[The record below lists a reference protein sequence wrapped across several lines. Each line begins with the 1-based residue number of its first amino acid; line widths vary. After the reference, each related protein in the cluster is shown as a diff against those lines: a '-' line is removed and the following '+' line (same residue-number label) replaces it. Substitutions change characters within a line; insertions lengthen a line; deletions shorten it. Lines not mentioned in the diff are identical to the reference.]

1 MRQERDQHK
10 KAHEIALSRK
20 VPMQYLLDIVDQVR
34 QSQKAHEIETLV
46 LILGTVDRALAAQAF
61 LSKSEVGLLHPE

>member
-20 VPMQYLLDIVDQVR
+20 VSMRNLYDIVDQVR

-46 LILGTVDRALAAQAF
+46 LGAVDHALAAQAF
-61 LSKSEVGLLHPE
+61 LNESEVGLLHPE